1 MKILFAVSVAILVS
15 VGSGAAFAD
24 GIVSAVVSSPL
35 SADGY
40 VRDSRTGLN
49 IYLQTD
55 DAVGIEFMDPE
66 VVGYGIPA
74 GGRLEVEL
82 VSGFERD
89 QSIPIAQPSIMLV
102 GGAPQQ
108 GMPGK
113 AVGYAVE
120 EGANENTFAIVPSSD
135 EGLVADNLTS
145 PAPGAKGD
153 PVRQR
158 GVKVIHVG
166 LKKAFINRG
175 ERGAVA
181 VRILGSDGNVV
192 QEGSAE
198 IEFISE
204 PRPQIFPTNFPHGRR
219 NHNWQ
224 KVSAGAIVGQT
235 SGTVPIALMLFDK
248 NEPGGNKG
256 IVGAGV
262 LSTQQLK
269 AMEYAIPEDLK
280 RYTGGLIV
288 QDTSGDGLA
297 DPNDDSIIG
306 GVIGAAPAGAKGQ
319 ELRSLMRDGVADLSR
334 PTTAFAIGPG
344 KAFGGAVMLLEFSAG
359 DKPGLYRPTLALLND
374 PDDKTSGDSS
384 RYTYSIVVE

>member
-1 MKILFAVSVAILVS
+1 MKITAAASIAILVS
-15 VGSGAAFAD
+15 VGSGAALAEEMV
-24 GIVSAVVSSPL
+24 GAVVSSPL

-55 DAVGIEFMDPE
+55 AAPAIEFMNPN
-66 VVGYGIPA
+66 VIGYGIPA

-82 VSGFERD
+82 VNGFERD
-89 QSIPIAQPSIMLV
+89 KNIPLAQPSIILV
-102 GGAPQQ
+102 TGAPQQ
-108 GMPGK
+108 GLPGN
-113 AVGYAVE
+113 AVGYEVE
-120 EGANENTFAIVPSSD
+120 EGENENTFVISPFPEDDLAA
-135 EGLVADNLTS
+135 EKLMT

-158 GVKVIHVG
+158 GTKVVHVG

-181 VRILGSDGNVV
+181 VRILDGSGNIVHK
-192 QEGSAE
+192 GSGE
-198 IEFISE
+198 IEFLDA

-224 KVSAGAIVGQT
+224 KVSPGEVVGQA

-248 NEPGGNKG
+248 NVPGGKSG

-262 LSTQQLK
+262 VSTQQLK
-269 AMEYAIPEDLK
+269 AMEYTLPEALK

-288 QDTSGDGLA
+288 QDTNGDGVA
-297 DPNDDSIIG
+297 DPSADRIVG
-306 GVIGAAPAGAKGQ
+306 GVIGAAPTGAKGQ
-319 ELRSLMRDGVADLSR
+319 ELRSLVRDGVAGLSR
-334 PTTAFAIGPG
+334 PTAAFAKGPG
-344 KAFGGAVMLLEFSAG
+344 KAFGGAIMLLEFNAG
-359 DKPGLYRPTLALLND
+359 DKPGLYRPTLALLKN
-374 PDDKTSGDSS
+374 PDDQTSGDGSQ
-384 RYTYSIVVE
+384 YTYTIVVE